1 LPGASREKNIRAGD
15 LGEILAVE
23 LVEEELDY
31 RVPIRKLCYKDCRTQ
46 AMRGDDFI
54 AAKFDAHS
62 KQLLLLKGESK
73 SRAKLDKATLQQAR
87 NALDFWNGCCN
98 PHSLNFVA
106 HRMVDLEKDKELAQ
120 AFLKAAENPA
130 LDSACTAHMIFTLSG
145 NQPHKALKENLMAAD
160 KNREQY
166 VVNILIADYSDF
178 IESVFASAQ
187 KCP

>member
-1 LPGASREKNIRAGD
+1 
-15 LGEILAVE
+15 
-23 LVEEELDY
+23 
-31 RVPIRKLCYKDCRTQ
+31 
-46 AMRGDDFI
+46 
-54 AAKFDAHS
+54 
-62 KQLLLLKGESK
+62 
-73 SRAKLDKATLQQAR
+73 
-87 NALDFWNGCCN
+87 
-98 PHSLNFVA
+98 
-106 HRMVDLEKDKELAQ
+106 MVDLEKDKELAQ